1 MVFKSGTKLR
11 KNHDPDLRSGSKITG
26 KTDFLQQELS
36 FQKKQPGMWGEIA
49 KICLRVIQP

>member
-36 FQKKQPGMWGEIA
+36 FQKKQSGMWGEIA